1 MIAFLWT
8 LLLVALIAGL
18 VISIGKW
25 KAVRLDAKR
34 KKWWVIFH
42 VLFVIMYFTGVLGNF
57 VLTLFTLNLKDGE
70 LIYAA
75 HYFIKYFDW
84 YLIIPGALGSLAT
97 GLWLALGAWGITT
110 HYWIIAKWAGN
121 LMTIFFGSIFIG
133 TWIEKALDALSLKE
147 LEPMYN
153 PEYLHSQKMILTGS
167 VIVLAILIFL
177 TGISYLK
184 PWGKRLVSHRR

>member
-8 LLLVALIAGL
+8 LLLVLLIAGSI
-18 VISIGKW
+18 ISVGKLRGT
-25 KAVRLDAKR
+25 RLDAKR

-42 VLFVIMYFTGVLGNF
+42 VLFVIMYYTGVLGNF
-57 VLTLFTLNLKDGE
+57 VLTLFTLYIKDRE

-75 HYFIKYFDW
+75 HYFIKYFDL
-84 YLIIPGALGSLAT
+84 YLIVPGALGSLAT
-97 GLWLALGAWGITT
+97 GLWLAVGAWGITT
-110 HYWIIAKWAGN
+110 YYWVIMKWVGN

-147 LEPMYN
+147 LEPMQN

-177 TGISYLK
+177 TAISYLK
-184 PWGKRLVSHRR
+184 PWGKRLVSHR

>member
-8 LLLVALIAGL
+8 LLIVILIAGSVIL
-18 VISIGKW
+18 VGKLR
-25 KAVRLDAKR
+25 ATRLDAKR

-42 VLFVIMYFTGVLGNF
+42 VLFVIMYFTGMLGNF
-57 VLTLFTLNLKDGE
+57 VLTLFTLYLKDRE

-75 HYFIKYFDW
+75 HYFIKYFDY

-97 GLWLALGAWGITT
+97 GIWLAVGAWGLTT
-110 HYWIIAKWAGN
+110 HYWIIAKWVGN

-167 VIVLAILIFL
+167 VLVLAILVFL
-177 TGISYLK
+177 TAISYLK
-184 PWGKRLVSHRR
+184 PWGKRKVSQGR